1 MLPKK
6 QMASPIWDMQQTGGL
21 PLLEAVE
28 AEPRFRAVIGKSGER
43 RGIRLEGIYWDALQW
58 LASATRVSL
67 SDVVEKAAQQVPQNG
82 NLASIL
88 RVIAV
93 KSLWQRLNA
102 VEAMSSMENLSALVQ
117 ASPAPTIVLTREKK
131 IQLFNEPFVAM
142 LRQRLALSTT
152 LQLSAGFRFAVDTQ
166 IEEAIASLEANRGKM
181 LATGFTANGGG
192 KTLTGQINLALA
204 PSHQKQMVMGFVVR
218 Q

>member
-6 QMASPIWDMQQTGGL
+6 QMASPIWDMQQSGGL
-21 PLLEAVE
+21 LHVETEE

-43 RGIRLEGIYWDALQW
+43 RGIRLEGIYWEALQW
-58 LASATRVSL
+58 LASATRGSL
-67 SDVVEKAAQQVPQNG
+67 SDIVEKGAEQVPDNG

-88 RVIAV
+88 RVLAV

-117 ASPAPTIVLTREKK
+117 ASPSPTIVLTREKK

-166 IEEAIASLEANRGKM
+166 IEDAISNLEANRGKM
-181 LATGFTANGGG
+181 LVTGFTASGNG
-192 KTLTGQINLALA
+192 KTVNGQINLALA
-204 PSHQKQMVMGFVVR
+204 PSHQKQMVMGYIVR
-218 Q
+218 

>member
-1 MLPKK
+1 MLHVE
-6 QMASPIWDMQQTGGL
+6 T
-21 PLLEAVE
+21 EE

-43 RGIRLEGIYWDALQW
+43 RGIRLEGIYWEALQW
-58 LASATRVSL
+58 LASATRGSL
-67 SDVVEKAAQQVPQNG
+67 SDIVEKGAEQVPDNG

-88 RVIAV
+88 RVLAV

-117 ASPAPTIVLTREKK
+117 ASPSPTIVLTREKK

-166 IEEAIASLEANRGKM
+166 IEDAISNLEANRGKM
-181 LATGFTANGGG
+181 LVTGFTASGNG
-192 KTLTGQINLALA
+192 KTVNGQINLALA
-204 PSHQKQMVMGFVVR
+204 PSHQKQMVMGYIVR
-218 Q
+218 